1 MKTIKARHKL
11 IPAIIMLIVAAITM
25 STASYAWFTMS
36 NRVKVTGVELKV
48 VAPTNILIR
57 EKKSSEYNNFLNT
70 VSLATSS
77 AVTGKLSHASSVNGV
92 DMFTVEDATT
102 MVNTDGTLTSTA
114 TIISTTT
121 PVATED
127 GYYVDFFLELVNTGE
142 ENVTVGL
149 DNLTIDGV
157 DDSAAG
163 ENIEGAVRFAIL
175 ENGTVSKGVF
185 GQGEGTTV
193 AAYSAAGT
201 PGTPGITADQEVL
214 TTSANVFT
222 LLGGGIAENTES
234 PKNMK
239 SITVRVWV
247 EGQDPDCVSA
257 KAGSSFSIEFD
268 FYVVTTP

>member
-36 NRVKVTGVELKV
+36 NRVEVTGVELKV

-57 EKKSSEYNNFLNT
+57 EKKSSDYNNFLNT
-70 VSLATSS
+70 VSLSATS
-77 AVTGKLSHASSVNGV
+77 AGLTGKLNHASSVNGV

-102 MVNTDGTLTSTA
+102 MVNTNGTLTSTA

-121 PVATED
+121 PVATDD

-142 ENVTVGL
+142 KEVTVGL
-149 DNLTIDGV
+149 DKLTIAGV
-157 DDSAAG
+157 DDSAA
-163 ENIEGAVRFAIL
+163 EQNIEGAVRFAIL
-175 ENGTVSKGVF
+175 DGSASKGVF

-193 AAYSAAGT
+193 VAFSAAGA
-201 PGTPGITADQEVL
+201 PGTTANQTVL
-214 TTSANVFT
+214 TTSDYLFKLA
-222 LLGGGIAENTES
+222 GGGIADTSES
-234 PKNMK
+234 PAGMK
-239 SITVRVWV
+239 SITVRVWI

-257 KAGSSFSIEFD
+257 KAGSSFSIEFN
-268 FYVVTTP
+268 FYVVD

>member
-36 NRVKVTGVELKV
+36 NRVEVTGVELSV

-57 EKKSSEYNNFLNT
+57 EKKSGPTYDNFLNT
-70 VSLATSS
+70 VSLSTTSLGI
-77 AVTGKLSHASSVNGV
+77 AGKLNHASSVNGV

-102 MVNTDGTLTSTA
+102 MVNTNGTLTSTA

-121 PVATED
+121 PVATDD

-142 ENVTVGL
+142 ELVTVGL
-149 DNLTIDGV
+149 DKLTIAGV
-157 DDSAAG
+157 DDSAA
-163 ENIEGAVRFAIL
+163 EQNIEGAVRFAIL
-175 ENGTVSKGVF
+175 DGSASKGVF

-193 AAYSAAGT
+193 VAFSAAGA
-201 PGTPGITADQEVL
+201 PGTTANQTVL
-214 TTSANVFT
+214 TTSDNLFT
-222 LLGGGIAENTES
+222 LEGGGVADTSAS
-234 PKNMK
+234 PAGMK
-239 SITVRVWV
+239 SITVRVWI

-257 KAGSSFSIEFD
+257 KAGSSFSIEFN
-268 FYVVTTP
+268 FYVVE